1 MAYLGQLNSYEN
13 TEPNKIMVTDR
24 ILLTNPLKIATFLR
38 LGSDIGKFSF
48 ANIDGKEYRW
58 LEDSYVAETVVVTTG
73 LASAATT
80 TSFTPASLTYLQP
93 GDLLKVDDEIMWVS
107 SVTSGIPQVTR
118 GWGAT
123 TGATHA
129 NASVATHVGRAR
141 IDGDAADDSP
151 MTEVTSSTNYTQ
163 IYQRSVEV
171 ARTKQKMAQYGIS
184 DPMGREIDKKM
195 DELLISLNKLPFY
208 GERYIGT
215 NAANA
220 RSAGGLKTF
229 ITDNT
234 AEKASATLTRK
245 MVDDTLQ
252 DIYDDGGDPDLII
265 TGAWQQRKINDMYEG
280 FITTDRVETVG
291 GMKIH
296 QLMNPITGGMIDILV
311 DRACPTDELFILQS
325 SEIAYYPFDPF
336 FYEDLAKVGDAEN
349 GEVVGEYGFVC
360 RSDKWHG
367 YLGGLATS

>member
-1 MAYLGQLNSYEN
+1 MAYKGQLNSYEN

-38 LGSDIGKFSF
+38 LGSDVGKFDF
-48 ANIDGKEYRW
+48 ANTDGKEYRW
-58 LEDSYVAETVVVTTG
+58 LEDTYVAESVVVTTG

-93 GDLLKVDDEIMWVS
+93 GDFLKVEDEIMWVS
-107 SVTSGIPQVTR
+107 SVDTGIPQVTR

-123 TGATHA
+123 TGVTHA
-129 NASVATHVGRAR
+129 NAVVAYLVGRGR

-163 IYQRSVEV
+163 IFQRSVEV

-184 DPMGREIDKKM
+184 DPMGREVDKKM
-195 DELLISLNKLPFY
+195 DELLILLNKLPFY

-215 NAANA
+215 NAALA
-220 RSAGGLKTF
+220 RSAGGLKTY

-234 AEKASATLTRK
+234 AEKSSASLTRA
-245 MVDDTLQ
+245 MMDGMFQ
-252 DIYDDGGDPDLII
+252 DIFDDGGDTDLII
-265 TGAWQQRKINDMYEG
+265 TGAFQQRAINDMYEG
-280 FITTDRVETVG
+280 FVQTDRVESVG
-291 GMKIH
+291 GIKIQ
-296 QLMNPITGGMIDILV
+296 QLVNPITGAMIDILV
-311 DRACPTDELFILQS
+311 DRSCPTDELYALQS
-325 SEIAYYPFDPF
+325 SEIAFYGFDPF
-336 FYEDLAKVGDAEN
+336 FFEDLAKVGDAEV
-349 GEVVGEYGFVC
+349 GEIVGEYGFVC